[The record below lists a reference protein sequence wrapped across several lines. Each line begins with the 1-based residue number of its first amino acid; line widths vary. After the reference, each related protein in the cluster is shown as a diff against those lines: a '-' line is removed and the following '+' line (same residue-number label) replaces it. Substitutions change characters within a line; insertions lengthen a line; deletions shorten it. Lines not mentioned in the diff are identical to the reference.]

1 MISGEEKMK
10 QRSKNSDRRVNSMS
24 NKTSVGIDLADEKSV
39 ATMFSPVGDLLGR
52 FSFPTNEE
60 GFSTI
65 FSEKVPKDARI
76 GFEACTMAYPVS
88 RTLRALG
95 YNDITV
101 AHPREL
107 TWIVKSKKKNDRVD
121 SEKIARLLMSDMLPK
136 SYLLTREAQIQRDLL
151 IQRVKSGVEIRK
163 IKTSIINYLKREG
176 IYNNLPK
183 TSNNFSVT
191 RRKAIEGLRFGDDRD
206 VVMKMMLDRLKFHEM
221 QCAPVEDRIRALVKE
236 NDDVRLLMTIP
247 GVDFYLAT
255 LISSYV
261 RDVNRFPS
269 FDHLASFFGIIPV
282 SRDSANVRRRG
293 RMSKDGPAIA
303 RWALGVMTDT
313 VMRRNENIHNYY
325 NHEKD
330 RTKSGSYAHVLT
342 MKKLLRM
349 VYHILK
355 TREHW
360 RWEDV
365 DLTNRKLEDLDAS
378 RGGAGIA

>member
-1 MISGEEKMK
+1 MK
-10 QRSKNSDRRVNSMS
+10 QRSKNSDRRVNGMS

>member
-1 MISGEEKMK
+1 MK